1 MAGGVNFSDASDW
14 KRPPGYKQPARRRRR
29 WPWITAIGVVAA
41 VTAVGLIAPDDTKQS
56 NDQAA
61 AVVGSVSPSTTESA
75 TATST
80 ASSETP
86 APAPASPSQ
95 VASGSAAQSS
105 LDLLGTLAVK
115 GRAPKT
121 GYSRAQF
128 GQAWSDDV
136 NVDGGHNGCDT
147 RNDILRRDL
156 TGIVARS
163 GTRGC
168 VVTSGVLSDP
178 YTGTRIDFVR
188 GEKTSQA
195 VQIDHVVAL
204 DDAWQKG
211 AQQLSVDARRDF
223 ANDPRNL
230 QATDGPTNSRKGSG
244 DAATWLPPARA
255 YRCTYVSRQVAVK
268 AAYRLWVTQAEKDA
282 ISRVLAGCGAVAP
295 VPAAPSQPTRTQTQT
310 PVPRPTPRY
319 TPPPP
324 APVAPAVPDGGSV
337 YYQNC
342 TAARAAGAAPIQA
355 GEPGYRPALDRDG
368 DGTACDKG

>member
-1 MAGGVNFSDASDW
+1 MTGSSSSSAPDNW
-14 KRPPGYKQPARRRRR
+14 NRPPGYKSPPRRRRR
-29 WPWITAIGVVAA
+29 WPWIALGAVVA
-41 VTAVGLIAPDDTKQS
+41 VTVVGLIAPEGTKQS
-56 NDQAA
+56 NDEAA
-61 AVVGSVSPSTTESA
+61 AVIGSA
-75 TATST
+75 TATTTQPATTAPTST
-80 ASSETP
+80 SETP
-86 APAPASPSQ
+86 APAPSTPAQ
-95 VASGSAAQSS
+95 VGSGSAAQSS
-105 LDLLGTLAVK
+105 LTLLNTLAVK
-115 GRAPKT
+115 GRAPRT

-128 GQAWSDDV
+128 GQAWTDDV

-156 TGIVARS
+156 TSIVARS

-168 VVTSGVLSDP
+168 VVTSGVLADP

-211 AQQLSVDARRDF
+211 AQQLSADTRRDL

-244 DAATWLPPARA
+244 DAATWLPPNRSF
-255 YRCTYVSRQVAVK
+255 RCTYVARQVAVK

-282 ISRVLAGCGAVAP
+282 IARVLGSCGAVIATP
-295 VPAAPSQPTRTQTQT
+295 VAPSRPTRTQTQT
-310 PVPRPTPRY
+310 PAPRPTPRY

-324 APVAPAVPDGGSV
+324 APVAPAVPDAGDV
-337 YYQNC
+337 YYKNC
-342 TAARAAGAAPIQA
+342 AAARAAGAAPISA
-355 GEPGYRPALDRDG
+355 GQPGYRPALDGDG

>member
-1 MAGGVNFSDASDW
+1 MTGSSNSSVPAEWN
-14 KRPPGYKQPARRRRR
+14 RPPGYKKSPRRRRR
-29 WPWITAIGVVAA
+29 WPWIALGAVVAIT
-41 VTAVGLIAPDDTKQS
+41 VVGLIAPDDTKQS

-61 AVVGSVSPSTTESA
+61 AVIGSAPATTA
-75 TATST
+75 APATSSDPIS
-80 ASSETP
+80 SSETP
-86 APAPASPSQ
+86 APAPSTPAQ
-95 VASGSAAQSS
+95 VGSGSAAQSS
-105 LDLLGTLAVK
+105 LTLLNTLAVK
-115 GRAPKT
+115 GRAPRT

-128 GQAWSDDV
+128 GQAWTDDV

-156 TGIVARS
+156 TSIVARS
-163 GTRGC
+163 GSRGC
-168 VVTSGVLSDP
+168 VVTSGVLADP

-211 AQQLSVDARRDF
+211 AQQLSADTRRDL

-244 DAATWLPPARA
+244 DAATWLPPNRSF
-255 YRCTYVSRQVAVK
+255 RCTYVARQVTVK

-282 ISRVLAGCGAVAP
+282 IARVLGSCGAVIAAP
-295 VPAAPSQPTRTQTQT
+295 VAPSQPTRTQTQT
-310 PVPRPTPRY
+310 PVPRPAPRY

-324 APVAPAVPDGGSV
+324 APVAPAIPDGGDVS
-337 YYQNC
+337 YANC
-342 TAARAAGAAPIQA
+342 AAVRAAGAAPIRV
-355 GEPGYRPALDRDG
+355 GDPGYSTKLDRDR
-368 DGTACDKG
+368 DGVGCE